1 MIRISKSLGI
11 LMMVASTITLIIYTL
26 WMFGFISGLDPNL
39 AVKIGVYAIVL
50 IILVIIGIL
59 GCIMATYKQPVTVK
73 SVGKVRDVEA

>member
-11 LMMVASTITLIIYTL
+11 LMMVTSTITIIIYTL

-59 GCIMATYKQPVTVK
+59 GYIMATYKQPVMVK
-73 SVGKVRDVEA
+73 SVGKGRDVEA

>member
-59 GCIMATYKQPVTVK
+59 GYIMATYKQPVTVK
-73 SVGKVRDVEA
+73 SVGKVRRVEA

>member
-1 MIRISKSLGI
+1 MISISRSLGI

-26 WMFGFISGLDPNL
+26 WVFGFISSLDPNL

-59 GCIMATYKQPVTVK
+59 GYLMATYKQPATVK
-73 SVGKVRDVEA
+73 PVGRVRGVEA